1 MCASSIHTGII
12 ATEEEEAL
20 VVVGVAIA
28 LLLDLLLDQY
38 CSGRLME
45 HALKKMELN
54 GACCVLG
61 RWVLILDL
69 ARFWILDLRGMAV
82 FVRGCES
89 VTIEIKCRT
98 VTPVL
103 PVAVVVVQ
111 PSYST

>member
-28 LLLDLLLDQY
+28 LLLDLMLDQY

-45 HALKKMELN
+45 HALKKMELD

-69 ARFWILDLRGMAV
+69 AFGSWIFEECQFL
-82 FVRGCES
+82 FVDAS
-89 VTIEIKCRT
+89 HD
-98 VTPVL
+98 
-103 PVAVVVVQ
+103 
-111 PSYST
+111 